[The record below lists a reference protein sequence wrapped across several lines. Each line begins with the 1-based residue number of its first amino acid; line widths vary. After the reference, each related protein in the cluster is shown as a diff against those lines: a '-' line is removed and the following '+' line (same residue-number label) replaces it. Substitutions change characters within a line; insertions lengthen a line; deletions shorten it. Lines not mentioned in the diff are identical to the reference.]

1 MLSYLIYS
9 LLIIKKLRILFISYS
24 KLNLFIFLKMIYFD
38 LELKTTTART
48 EFWNVCILIPIRKWL
63 FNINIFIL

>member
-48 EFWNVCILIPIRKWL
+48 EF
-63 FNINIFIL
+63 